1 MPLPSVA
8 ARPGGQG
15 LGFLDDSKS
24 AERRRRR
31 KPSPYILVNKVNTSH
46 DQPLASFWGPIYGQW
61 FTGISWPGSA
71 FVRQF
76 LAHTALAP
84 AVAGPQPRYG
94 QLKKHLDRGNFIQ
107 NSTRPTGRCWD
118 VSKRTAIGVIKMCAG
133 GWAAAAEQLAARQ
146 QVGLRWSWEG
156 DQHWLAWMLRCLGVA
171 LAATDIVG
179 CCLHLS
185 SRS

>member
-107 NSTRPTGRCWD
+107 NSRRQTGRCCD
-118 VSKRTAIGVIKMCAG
+118 VSKRSAIGIIKMCAG
-133 GWAAAAEQLAARQ
+133 GWAAAAEQLAARRCPPTSCCPPS
-146 QVGLRWSWEG
+146 VGAGRAINIG
-156 DQHWLAWMLRCLGVA
+156 
-171 LAATDIVG
+171 
-179 CCLHLS
+179 
-185 SRS
+185 